1 MHNYRQHSLY
11 FHHFSFYYPFQ
22 LFYRLY
28 QILITHRVI
37 CERYPNTA
45 FTFNTI
51 LLTTC
56 HKTNKYIMTL
66 SRLLRTALVNIP
78 NANIF
83 DAHSIMY
90 DYGRE
95 FNHKSVYV
103 ERHGVGI
110 HLIRDAV
117 IHIRNRLAA
126 FLRGLPDQRTCG
138 IAASVVR

>member
-1 MHNYRQHSLY
+1 
-11 FHHFSFYYPFQ
+11 
-22 LFYRLY
+22 
-28 QILITHRVI
+28 
-37 CERYPNTA
+37 
-45 FTFNTI
+45 
-51 LLTTC
+51 
-56 HKTNKYIMTL
+56 MTL
-66 SRLLRTALVNIP
+66 NRLLRTALVNIP

-83 DAHSIMY
+83 DTHSIMC

-95 FNHKSVYV
+95 FSHKSVYV

-126 FLRGLPDQRTCG
+126 FLRSLPDQRTSG